1 MPNHIQVITTTETKE
16 DAQRI
21 AAALVERRLAA
32 CVQVAGPIT
41 STFRWEGEV
50 QTATEWQCIAKTRA
64 ALYAGVEAAIR
75 ELHPYQVPEIVAM
88 PIASG
93 SEAYLEWIDAEV
105 ERKEDDMGGRSS
117 R

>member
-1 MPNHIQVITTTETKE
+1 MPNYIQVITTAETKE

-41 STFRWEGEV
+41 STFRWEGKV
-50 QTATEWQCIAKTRA
+50 QTATEWQCIAKTRGD
-64 ALYAGVEAAIR
+64 LYARVETAIR
-75 ELHPYQVPEIVAM
+75 ELHPYQVPEIVAT

-93 SEAYLEWIDAEV
+93 SQAYLDWIDAEV
-105 ERKEDDMGGRSS
+105 PPQSDNTGGRSS
-117 R
+117 C